1 MAEEVITA
9 IAAAQR
15 PDGYL
20 NSYFALERAAERWT
34 NLRDQHELYCAGH
47 MFEAAVA
54 YAKATGKTKL
64 LDVARR
70 KADLIDRL
78 FGPGKRVG
86 YPGHEEIE
94 LALVKLYEHTGEVRY
109 RDLAKHFIDVRGTQ
123 PLDDEKRAYE
133 YIQAHKPVRQQT
145 DVVGHAVRAMYL
157 YAGVTDVVALTGDAG
172 YLRTMETI
180 WDKVV
185 RQKMYITGGIGSRHQ
200 GEAFGEA
207 YELPNRTAYCETC
220 AAIGLALWNHRMLML
235 AGEGRFADVLER
247 ALYNG
252 MLSGVSFT
260 GEKFFY
266 VNPLASDGT
275 HHRQA
280 WYGCA
285 CCPSNV
291 VRFLPSIAGYVYAAS
306 DDALWANLYIAGTAT
321 ASIGEAKVKITQAT
335 DYPWS
340 GAVQLTVEP
349 AAETEFTLNL
359 RIPGWADEHR
369 IRVNGEAVT
378 NVKLAN
384 GYAAIQR
391 AWKAGDVVELELPM
405 PIRRIEAHPSVVDN
419 RGRVALQRGPIVYCL
434 EAVDNGGRA
443 LSLVL
448 PRDAR
453 LEEATTEGLPGRVVV
468 IRAEGL
474 RVPPRD
480 WAGKLYQPVAPAE
493 KAQLTAIPYYAWDNR
508 EPGEMTVW
516 IPEAIGLAEAQPPA
530 PGQK

>member
-1 MAEEVITA
+1 T
-9 IAAAQR
+9 
-15 PDGYL
+15 
-20 NSYFALERAAERWT
+20 T
-34 NLRDQHELYCAGH
+34 
-47 MFEAAVA
+47 
-54 YAKATGKTKL
+54 L

-70 KADLIDRL
+70 KADLIERL

-94 LALVKLYEHTGEVRY
+94 LALVKLYEHTGEARY
-109 RDLAKHFIDVRGTQ
+109 RDLAKHLIDIRGTK
-123 PLDDEKRAYE
+123 PLDDQKREYE
-133 YIQAHKPVRQQT
+133 YIQAHKPVREQA

-157 YAGVTDVVALTGDAG
+157 YAGVTDIVALTGDAD
-172 YLRTMETI
+172 YLKTMETI

-200 GEAFGEA
+200 GEAFGAA
-207 YELPNRTAYCETC
+207 YELPNRSAYCETC
-220 AAIGLALWNHRMLML
+220 AAIGLALWNHRMLL
-235 AGEGRFADVLER
+235 LRGDGRFADVLER

-252 MLSGVSFT
+252 MLSGVSFS

-291 VRFLPSIAGYVYAAS
+291 VRFLPSIAGYVYAVS
-306 DDALWANLYIAGTAT
+306 DAGVWVNLYIAGTAT
-321 ASIGEAKVKITQAT
+321 ASVGETKVRLTQAT

-340 GAVQLTVEP
+340 GAVRLTVEP

-359 RIPGWADEHR
+359 RIPDWADKHR
-369 IRVNGEAVT
+369 IRVNGEAIT
-378 NVKLAN
+378 GVKVVN
-384 GYAAIQR
+384 GYAAVR
-391 AWKAGDVVELELPM
+391 GTWKPGDVVELELPM
-405 PIRRIEAHPSVVDN
+405 PIRRIEAHPSVADN

-443 LSLVL
+443 LDLVL
-448 PRDAR
+448 PREAT
-453 LEEATTEGLPGRVVV
+453 LEEATAEGLPGQAVV
-468 IRAEGL
+468 IHADGL

-480 WAGKLYQPVAPAE
+480 WTNQLYQPVVATERARI
-493 KAQLTAIPYYAWDNR
+493 TAVPYYAWDNR

-516 IPEAIGLAEAQPPA
+516 IPEATGLAESLPA
-530 PGQK
+530 VPNKKP